1 MLKRDRMRKDA
12 IIIGG
17 GIIGCAMAFELAR
30 AGLSVVLLEQGKLAQ
45 GTTGNSF
52 AWANA
57 SSKTGDETYHRLNAA
72 GVTAYQTLANDYGAD
87 RFGINPCGALY
98 AVPPDDAIGCR
109 AMRDEFD
116 TLQGYGY
123 PCRWLNEDELLKESS
138 VLTFPEGTEGVLFP
152 SDMVIDAPKA
162 ARAFADLAKDA
173 GVEVRQDCVAMA
185 LLADDD
191 GVVQGVG
198 TEGGPIYASKVI
210 LAAGRDTGRVLS
222 EMTGYDGFASRF
234 PLREVPGLLLTTPP
248 LDPNP
253 LDRIYFGST
262 NNELHL
268 LPAPNGGIRIGSDD
282 VDGIIWDDRSE
293 KAMQRGGQAL
303 LDRAS
308 QVLPDLKDRVA
319 LEDCTLQVGV
329 RPYPEDG
336 RSILGPL
343 PGSEGLIVVATHS
356 GITLAP
362 AIATQVT
369 RLVKGEEVPEL
380 DPFSLSRFP
389 GF

>member
-1 MLKRDRMRKDA
+1 MTKDV

-30 AGLSVVLLEQGKLAQ
+30 AGLCVVLLEQAKLAQ

-57 SSKTGDETYHRLNAA
+57 SSKTGDEGYHRLNAA
-72 GVTAYQTLANDYGAD
+72 GVEAYQKLAEEFGAD

-98 AVPPDDAIGCR
+98 AVPPDDTIGCQ
-109 AMRDEFD
+109 AMLDEF
-116 TLQGYGY
+116 TVLQSYDY
-123 PCRWLNEDELLKESS
+123 PSRWLSADDLSNASS
-138 VLTFPEGTEGVLFP
+138 GLTFPEGTEGALFP
-152 SDMVIDAPKA
+152 SDMVIDAPRA
-162 ARAFADLAKDA
+162 ARAFAELAKDA
-173 GVEVRQDCVAMA
+173 GAEVREDCVAMA
-185 LLADDD
+185 LLADDE

-198 TEGGPIYASKVI
+198 TEGGPIHAPWVI

-222 EMTGYDGFASRF
+222 EMTGYDGFATRF

-253 LDRIYFGST
+253 LKRIYFGST
-262 NNELHL
+262 TNELHL

-282 VDGIIWDDRSE
+282 VDGIIWDDRSDN
-293 KAMQRGGQAL
+293 AMQRGGQAL

-308 QVLPDLKDRVA
+308 QVLPGLKDRVA
-319 LEDCTLQVGV
+319 LKDCTLQIGV

-336 RSILGPL
+336 RSIVGPL

-362 AIATQVT
+362 VIAAHVT
-369 RLVKGEEVPEL
+369 RLVKGEEVPDL
-380 DPFSLSRFP
+380 DAFSLSRFP

>member
-1 MLKRDRMRKDA
+1 MTKDV

-17 GIIGCAMAFELAR
+17 GIIGCAMAFELAG
-30 AGLSVVLLEQGKLAQ
+30 AGLSVVLLEQGELAQ
-45 GTTGNSF
+45 GITGNSF

-57 SSKTGDETYHRLNAA
+57 SSKTGDEGYHRLNAA
-72 GVTAYQTLANDYGAD
+72 GVEAYQKLAEKFGAD

-98 AVPPDDAIGCR
+98 AVPPDDTIGCQ
-109 AMRDEFD
+109 AMRDEFAV
-116 TLQGYGY
+116 LQGYDY
-123 PCRWLNEDELLKESS
+123 PCRWLSADDLADECSGLAFS
-138 VLTFPEGTEGVLFP
+138 EGTEGVLFP

-162 ARAFADLAKDA
+162 AQAFADLAKDA
-173 GVEVRQDCVAMA
+173 GAVVRQDCVAMA

-222 EMTGYDGFASRF
+222 EMTGYDGFALRF

-253 LDRIYFGST
+253 LGRIYFGST
-262 NNELHL
+262 TNELHL

-282 VDGIIWDDRSE
+282 VDGIIWDDHSE
-293 KAMQRGGQAL
+293 EAKKRGGQAL

-308 QVLPDLKDRVA
+308 QVLPGLKDRVA
-319 LEDCTLQVGV
+319 LDNCTLQIGV

-336 RSILGPL
+336 RSIVGPL
-343 PGSEGLIVVATHS
+343 PGAEGLFVVATHS

-362 AIATQVT
+362 VIAAHVT

-380 DPFSLSRFP
+380 DAFSLSRFP